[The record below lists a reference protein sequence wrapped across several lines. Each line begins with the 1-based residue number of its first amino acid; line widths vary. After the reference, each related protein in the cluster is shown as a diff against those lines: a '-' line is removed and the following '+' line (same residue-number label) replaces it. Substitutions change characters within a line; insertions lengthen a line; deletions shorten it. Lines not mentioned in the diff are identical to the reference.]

1 LSTLTKVLIVLLT
14 ISSIFICG
22 IVVTYVANANNYR
35 QMYLALKA
43 EKDSA
48 VQNEENARK
57 ELNNF
62 KSDADRQQRQLNST
76 VDSLRSQVDQSQRNL
91 KTAEAEKD
99 DALRRMSNWEAIVMD
114 FSKTTDSQSQLLKNA
129 LDELE
134 NLRSKQIKKDKALK
148 QTETSLLEKMV
159 IISTLDEK
167 AKRLLEEKTELQ
179 NRLNQLLRQY
189 GKVVVQPAP
198 VTRPR
203 ASVRAAPAM
212 PFAPS
217 VPVSPVTRDIG
228 LKGRVTAVDTK
239 NSMAEISIGTAHG
252 VAEDMK
258 FHVTR
263 GDKFICDIL
272 ILDVDTEK
280 SVGILDLIQQIP
292 KVGDNVSTNL

>member
-1 LSTLTKVLIVLLT
+1 LSTLTKILIVLLT

-35 QMYLALKA
+35 QMYLALRA

-48 VQNEENARK
+48 VQNEESARK

-62 KSDADRQQRQLNST
+62 KNDADRQNRQLNST
-76 VDSLRSQVDQSQRNL
+76 IDSLRSQVDQSQRNL

-99 DALRRMSNWEAIVMD
+99 DALRRMNNWEAIVMD

-134 NLRSKQIKKDKALK
+134 NLRAKQIKKDKTLK

-167 AKRLLEEKTELQ
+167 AKRLFEEKTELQ

-189 GKVVVQPAP
+189 GKVVAQPAP
-198 VTRPR
+198 VTPPR
-203 ASVRAAPAM
+203 ARVRVAPTL
-212 PFAPS
+212 PVAPS
-217 VPVSPVTRDIG
+217 VTAEPFTRDIG

-239 NSMAEISIGTAHG
+239 NSMAEISIGTARG
-252 VAEDMK
+252 VTEDMK

-263 GDKFICDIL
+263 GDEFICDIL

-280 SVGILDLIQQIP
+280 SVGILDLIQQTP

>member
-1 LSTLTKVLIVLLT
+1 MSTLTKILIVLLT

-35 QMYLALKA
+35 QMYLALRA

-48 VQNEENARK
+48 VQNEESARK

-62 KSDADRQQRQLNST
+62 KNDADRQNRQLNST
-76 VDSLRSQVDQSQRNL
+76 IDSLRSQVDQSQRNL

-99 DALRRMSNWEAIVMD
+99 DALRRMNNWEAIVMD

-134 NLRSKQIKKDKALK
+134 NLRAKQIKKDKTLK

-167 AKRLLEEKTELQ
+167 AKRLFEEKTELQ

-189 GKVVVQPAP
+189 GKVVAQPAP
-198 VTRPR
+198 VTPPR
-203 ASVRAAPAM
+203 ARVRVAPTL
-212 PFAPS
+212 PVAPS
-217 VPVSPVTRDIG
+217 VTAEPFTRDIG

-239 NSMAEISIGTAHG
+239 NSMAEISIGTARG
-252 VAEDMK
+252 VTEDMK

-263 GDKFICDIL
+263 GDEFICDIL

-280 SVGILDLIQQIP
+280 SVGILDLIQQTP